1 MKQYSGS
8 LLKSSLKRLAGS
20 VIYSRGARY
29 YRSGHVESL
38 RVFLFGLEKNKIEIR
53 GEIAGTRDYKAS
65 LEFDLQKRKFIDSDC
80 TCPCDFDCKHSV
92 ALGLKFI
99 DLFQEFLKRVNENY
113 HGTDISGLRDSLVEW
128 INNQDLA
135 KDYAFD
141 EYDEERDCDIKGY
154 EDDEIIDDDFE
165 GEDPEMYY
173 ENQRKKNSTAS
184 NNKIVDGEFEDVE
197 SYYANQTKEEL
208 MDELKNALDIGDM
221 PQVVIDRLIR
231 AIASKGADE
240 KINKNYT
247 VISSSG
253 TEKKQNTAFPAQ
265 RIVEKKFK
273 PENYFIIIK
282 NNYNDRIASIEIKK
296 NNHVVMGPKVLLQ
309 EYDNL
314 TQAQKSLFKFLGA
327 IKFYYGSISHEKL
340 FKLLRD
346 SKIKVFFEKKSGA
359 NELIFEKEQERNKIK
374 AELNLLS
381 RVCGYGEK
389 SKKRFVFKLDND
401 YKENEPFLF
410 FFDKKLVVKIDGQ
423 NVSFHELSE
432 ALVKIL
438 SRIELEEYEYGGY
451 DEYKKR
457 FEAILEDDEV
467 IKLNAIIK
475 DGYEYLDFKTK
486 IKPDFQIVK
495 STIAEPCMVVD
506 YDQKKDFLEVQATI
520 DYGIKKVDVGKSI
533 NRYRQG
539 GADLFEK
546 KGYDKYIIRA
556 SKDKVE
562 YALIKSKKELE
573 LYKQFCYFG
582 KECGFKRTVECK
594 VEGEKAIFKYF
605 KNNWENVKNLGYK
618 IEFINDELQFIK
630 EDFTAGF
637 NVDLNAENDWL
648 RFDVNC
654 YCGEDKIGL
663 GDLQKYIAD
672 KKEFIKLNNGKI
684 LKITNPEEL
693 ERFVLM
699 LESFHAK
706 ENDRFEGKLY
716 HATELEN
723 IFTSSKYYN
732 AKVEK
737 SFEKFIKEAK
747 SGKPIKKIRLPQRFD
762 KILRDYQKDGINWFY
777 FLRKYRFAGILADDM
792 GLGKTLQA
800 LVLMEKEKVK
810 NKPSIVIC
818 PKTLLYNWQSE
829 VEKFTPKLKTTVI
842 DGFPKE
848 REELIKQAKNCDLVI
863 TGYASMQ
870 KDYEVYNK
878 QKVKFNYCV
887 LDEAQFIKNHAT
899 KNARIVKKINADY
912 RLALTGTPLEN
923 SVSEIWSIFDFLMP
937 GFLGSFNAFGKK
949 FQRPIMKHSDK
960 LALQNLR
967 KKVECFMLRRNKGE
981 VLKELPPKIEQVSR
995 CHLEK
1000 AQNIL
1005 YQEILA
1011 NVKSEIFETVKE
1023 KGFNKSRIHIL
1034 AGLTKLRQVCNHPVL
1049 LLKDKDY
1056 TKYESAKLNMFLELI
1071 DGIVSAKSKV
1081 LVFSQFT
1088 KMLDILAK
1096 ELDKKNVS
1104 YSYLSGKTR
1113 KRQDVIKDFNENDNK
1128 QVFLISLKAGGTGLN
1143 LTSANNVII
1152 FDPWWNPSVENQAID
1167 RTHRIGQ
1174 KKSVNV
1180 YRLIMEGTIE
1190 ERIVKLQEKK
1200 KFLFDNL
1207 VGESK
1212 DLFVKL
1218 TWDDIKG
1225 LFE

>member
-1 MKQYSGS
+1 MKQDSGS
-8 LLKSSLKRLAGS
+8 LLKNSLKRLAGS
-20 VIYSRGARY
+20 VIYSRGMGY

-38 RVFLFGLEKNKIEIR
+38 RVFLFGSEKNKIEIR
-53 GEIAGTRDYKAS
+53 GEIDGTRDYKAS
-65 LEFDLQKRKFIDSDC
+65 LEFDLQKMKFNDSDC

-99 DLFQEFLKRVNENY
+99 DLFQGFLNQVDKSYREINI
-113 HGTDISGLRDSLVEW
+113 DGLRKKLVNW

-135 KDYAFD
+135 KVYAFD
-141 EYDEERDCDIKGY
+141 EYDEERDYDIER
-154 EDDEIIDDDFE
+154 EDEKYNEVI
-165 GEDPEMYY
+165 
-173 ENQRKKNSTAS
+173 
-184 NNKIVDGEFEDVE
+184 DGEFEDIE
-197 SYYANQTKEEL
+197 SYYKNRTKEEL
-208 MDELKNALDIGDM
+208 MDELKDAISLGDA
-221 PQVVIDRLIR
+221 PQDMIDRLIR
-231 AIASKGADE
+231 AIADKGMDKKVKEKNAVIPSTLPRTPAWQYVKKKFNAE
-240 KINKNYT
+240 KYYVVIKINYDNK
-247 VISSSG
+247 IS
-253 TEKKQNTAFPAQ
+253 
-265 RIVEKKFK
+265 
-273 PENYFIIIK
+273 
-282 NNYNDRIASIEIKK
+282 SIEIRK
-296 NNHVVMGPKVLLQ
+296 NNHVFMEPGIFLQ
-309 EYDNL
+309 DYDDL
-314 TQAQKSLFKFLGA
+314 TKTQEELFKFLESVN
-327 IKFYYGSISHEKL
+327 FYYDISNYEKL

-346 SKIKVFFEKKSGA
+346 SEIKIFFEKKS
-359 NELIFEKEQERNKIK
+359 NTSELIFVKEQENDKIK
-374 AELNLLS
+374 TELNLLS
-381 RVCGYGEK
+381 RVCDYGEK
-389 SKKRFVFKLDND
+389 SQKKFVFKLDD
-401 YKENEPFLF
+401 SYKESEPFLF
-410 FFDKKLVVKIDGQ
+410 FFDKKSVVKIDGQ
-423 NVSFHELSE
+423 NVSLHELSE
-432 ALVKIL
+432 TLAKLL
-438 SRIELEEYEYGGY
+438 TRIELEEYEYDEY
-451 DEYKKR
+451 DEYEKR
-457 FEAILEDDEV
+457 FETILKEDEV
-467 IKLNAIIK
+467 IKLNEIIK
-475 DGYEYLDFKTK
+475 DCRKYLDLKTK
-486 IKPDFQIVK
+486 IKPDFQVIK
-495 STIAEPCMVVD
+495 SVLAEPCMLVD
-506 YDQKKDFLEVQATI
+506 YDNKKDLLEVQAVV
-520 DYGIKKVDVGKSI
+520 DYGIQKVDVGESV
-533 NRYRQG
+533 NRYRERG
-539 GADLFEK
+539 GDRFRKLDD
-546 KGYDKYIIRA
+546 DKYIIKA
-556 SKDKVE
+556 SKEKIE
-562 YALIKSKKELE
+562 YAPAKRKKEIK
-573 LYKQFCYFG
+573 LYKQFYYFG
-582 KECGFKRTVECK
+582 RECGFKKSLECK
-594 VEGEKAIFKYF
+594 IEGEKEIFKYF
-605 KNNWENVKNLGYK
+605 KKHWENVKNLGYK
-618 IEFINDELQFIK
+618 IEFVNDEFQFIK

-654 YCGEDKIGL
+654 YCGKDKIGL
-663 GDLQKYIAD
+663 DDLRRYVVD

-684 LKITNPEEL
+684 LKITNPKEL

-706 ENDRFEGKLY
+706 ENNKFEGKLY
-716 HATELEN
+716 HATELEY

-747 SGKPIKKIRLPQRFD
+747 SGNPIRKIRLPQRFN
-762 KILRDYQKDGINWFY
+762 KVLRDYQKEGINWFY

-792 GLGKTLQA
+792 GLGKTLQT
-800 LVLMEKEKVK
+800 LVLIEKEKVK

-829 VEKFTPKLKTTVI
+829 VEKFTPKLKSTVI

-848 REELIKQAKNCDLVI
+848 RKKLIKQAKNCDLVI

-870 KDYEVYNK
+870 KDYEVYDK
-878 QKVKFNYCV
+878 QQVKFNYCV

-899 KNARIVKKINADY
+899 KNAQIVKKINADY

-937 GFLGSFNAFGKK
+937 GFLGSFNAFKRK
-949 FQRPIMKHSDK
+949 FQTPIMKHSDK

-967 KKVECFMLRRNKGE
+967 KKIECFMLRRSKSE

-1011 NVKSEIFETVKE
+1011 NVKKEIFDTVKE

-1056 TKYESAKLNMFLELI
+1056 TKYESAKLNMFMELI
-1071 DGIVSAKSKV
+1071 DGIVSGKNKV

-1088 KMLDILAK
+1088 KMLDILAQ
-1096 ELDKKNVS
+1096 ELDKNDIS
-1104 YSYLSGKTR
+1104 YSYLSGKTN
-1113 KRQDVIKDFNENDNK
+1113 KRQDVIKDFNENSDK

-1152 FDPWWNPSVENQAID
+1152 FDPWWNPSVENQAVD

-1207 VGESK
+1207 IGESK